1 MIKTKEELRF
11 YINEDAKANVI
22 KQGASY
28 IVKLLYGNV
37 NACVYRYLK
46 TLRKYE
52 YYNNTGSVL
61 RFWYRF
67 YNRRLGLKYNLAIP
81 INVVG
86 HGLYIPHLE
95 GGVIVNCKSIGN
107 NCKIN
112 SGVVVGSKHNN
123 SQIAEIGNNVE
134 LAVGCK
140 VIGKIKIGNNVV
152 VAPNA
157 VVVKDVPDN
166 AIVGGVPAKIIKM
179 KEAYSVNT

>member
-1 MIKTKEELRF
+1 MIKTKEELIF
-11 YINEDAKANVI
+11 YINEDVKANGI
-22 KQGASY
+22 KQGFSY
-28 IVKLLYGNV
+28 IVKLLQGNV
-37 NACVYRYLK
+37 HAGVYRYLK

-52 YYNNTGSVL
+52 YYNNIGSVL

-86 HGLYIPHLE
+86 YGLYIPHLE
-95 GGVIVNCKSIGN
+95 GGIVNFKSIGN

-123 SQIAEIGNNVE
+123 SQIEEIVNNVE

-157 VVVKDVPDN
+157 VVVNDVQDN
-166 AIVGGVPAKIIKM
+166 TIVGGVPAKSIKT
-179 KEAYSVNT
+179 KVITD